1 MSTNTSN
8 NNSSSNSDF
17 DSDADSPTVNQQLS
31 PQDQYVDD
39 DIDNSPSKSNWHW
52 TQVTIVCAIKL
63 LLSIIAG
70 YLSWQC
76 NAKDNIFI
84 RIVITFFSVLFSE
97 IYILYYSIYRVY
109 MGNKCPI

>member
-8 NNSSSNSDF
+8 TSSSSNP
-17 DSDADSPTVNQQLS
+17 DSDSALVNQQLL
-31 PQDQYVDD
+31 PQDQYIDD
-39 DIDNSPSKSNWHW
+39 DIDSSTSSTRSNWHW
-52 TQVTIVCAIKL
+52 IQVTIVCAIKL

-76 NAKDNIFI
+76 SAKDNIFI
-84 RIVITFFSVLFSE
+84 RIIITFFSILFSE